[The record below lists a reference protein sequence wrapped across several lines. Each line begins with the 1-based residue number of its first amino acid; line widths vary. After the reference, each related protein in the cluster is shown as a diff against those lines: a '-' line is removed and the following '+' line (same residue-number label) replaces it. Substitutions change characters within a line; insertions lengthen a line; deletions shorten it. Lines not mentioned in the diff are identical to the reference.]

1 MVCSKCSIESKS
13 AFDHTKSFFCV
24 LCYEERQ
31 VFSVDLFLLCFL
43 SLMVVGICKAFILL
57 IRSAGRYFQE
67 IYSCYSV
74 MERGGFLK
82 KYFYIFLLYRDTAT
96 FMSSHCYLWL
106 RETAIVTRLFLL
118 TN

>member
-31 VFSVDLFLLCFL
+31 VFSVDLFLLCFVINGRRYL
-43 SLMVVGICKAFILL
+43 QSIHLL

-82 KYFYIFLLYRDTAT
+82 KCLYIFLLYRDTAT